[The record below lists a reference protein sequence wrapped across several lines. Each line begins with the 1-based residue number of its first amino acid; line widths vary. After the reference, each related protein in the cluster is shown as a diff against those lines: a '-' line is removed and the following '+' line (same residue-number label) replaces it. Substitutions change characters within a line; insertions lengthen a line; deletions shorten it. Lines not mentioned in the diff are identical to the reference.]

1 MPPNNSS
8 PAIVSTSEDAFLGL
22 DAQSLDEL
30 RHVGIQRQ
38 YPENIILCRQGVR
51 EHTFYVVVAG
61 QVAITMRQENG
72 PERLINICGPGQ
84 YFGEMALLDDSPRV
98 ADCTTVVPTTV
109 LEITEERFD
118 AIVERHPTIAYNL
131 MRRVLSNLRTMD
143 RNALEDM
150 DKKNRQLQQAFD
162 DLKTAQDKLVEKQ
175 KLERELEIAAQVQ
188 RSLLRESLPEF
199 SDYRFA
205 AYLEPARAVGG
216 DLYDVMVLD
225 DEHVG
230 LLLADVADKSVQAA
244 LFMAV
249 TKTLFLVESRLS
261 LSPSEVA
268 LRVHQDLLEV
278 STTDDVFVTVFYGVL
293 HRPTG
298 HLTYVVAGH
307 DRPLLVRPNQE
318 VITLAGKGRFL
329 GMLEDLHLDEF
340 STTLQPG
347 DKLVV
352 FSDGVP
358 DAINSRYERYGV
370 ERLQELL
377 HKNGNAAASALIHF
391 ITQDVALWTRGVL
404 PFDDL
409 TLLCVEAL
417 VLNEN

>member
-1 MPPNNSS
+1 MPPNSPS

-22 DAQSLDEL
+22 DAPSLDEL
-30 RHVGIQRQ
+30 RQVGIQRE
-38 YPENIILCRQGVR
+38 YPGDIILCRQGAR
-51 EHTFYVVVAG
+51 EHTFYVVIAG

-72 PERLINICGPGQ
+72 SERLINICGPGQ

-98 ADCTTVVPTTV
+98 ANCTTLVPTTV
-109 LEITEERFD
+109 LEITEERFE

-143 RNALEDM
+143 RNAIEDLA
-150 DKKNRQLQQAFD
+150 KKNEQLQEAYD
-162 DLKTAQDKLVEKQ
+162 DLKLAQDKLVEKQ

-188 RSLLRESLPEF
+188 RSLLRETLPKF
-199 SDYRFA
+199 PDYRFA

-225 DEHVG
+225 DDHVG

-249 TKTLFLVESRLS
+249 IKTLFLVESRLS

-268 LRVHQDLLEV
+268 LRVHQDLMEV
-278 STTDDVFVTVFYGVL
+278 STTDDVFVTVFYGIL

-298 HLTYVVAGH
+298 RLTYVVAGH
-307 DRPLLVRPNQE
+307 ERPLLVRPNQD
-318 VITLAGKGRFL
+318 VMALSGKGRFL
-329 GMLEDLHLDEF
+329 GMLEDLQLDEYV
-340 STTLQPG
+340 TTLQPG
-347 DKLVV
+347 DRLVM

-358 DAINSRYERYGV
+358 DAINVRHEIYGV
-370 ERLQELL
+370 GRLRELL
-377 HKNGNAAASALIHF
+377 QKRGNAAASTLIQH
-391 ITQDVALWTRGVL
+391 ITQDIALWTHGVL

-417 VLNEN
+417 VPGEN